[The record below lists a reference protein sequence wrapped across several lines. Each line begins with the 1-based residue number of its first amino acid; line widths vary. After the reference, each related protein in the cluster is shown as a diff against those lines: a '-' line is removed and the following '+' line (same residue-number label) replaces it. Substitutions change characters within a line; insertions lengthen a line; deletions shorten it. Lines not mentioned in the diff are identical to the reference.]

1 MLVSRRH
8 GDWCI
13 ACQSWLFERCFL
25 SAVYLFMFSY
35 FLEEE
40 KKQLHRQGSRFDFV
54 WYHPCAQ
61 RAEFYEQRELFC
73 LIESTLFIQRKKD
86 SVSLVKF
93 EARSLTAVLA
103 DSLLLDFSFRGC
115 FFSHTAS
122 CEKDVEQFYRPH
134 QVRVIHSAN
143 LLTSGEHF
151 YYTRYPWDR
160 LKYHGTSCQKKQIK
174 SSESQIFQGTHINI
188 FRMHSCMF
196 CFTSSKSHSLLSSG
210 TYIHLTG

>member
-1 MLVSRRH
+1 MHCLPIV
-8 GDWCI
+8 
-13 ACQSWLFERCFL
+13 
-25 SAVYLFMFSY
+25 AVWEMFSQCCLFVHV
-35 FLEEE
+35 FLFSWRR
-40 KKQLHRQGSRFDFV
+40 KKTVASSRFKV
-54 WYHPCAQ
+54 W
-61 RAEFYEQRELFC
+61 FC
-73 LIESTLFIQRKKD
+73 LISSVCPKGWILWAKRAFLSHWKHTLYSEKERLCVTCQIWG
-86 SVSLVKF
+86 
-93 EARSLTAVLA
+93 TLA
-103 DSLLLDFSFRGC
+103 DSRPRRLSLLLDFSFRGC

-196 CFTSSKSHSLLSSG
+196 CFTSSKSHYLLSSG